1 MQPPEGVPHRLPEHW
16 WSPEGNK
23 VSLYI
28 FKAQKMDVKLFNIDP
43 KRNIMCSLNWF
54 SQRKNTGTFHQYFSS
69 RPSDITVKIS
79 HHVKIIRNRLTDVP
93 FIIDAPFICCSFTF
107 KLSLISGINISRQ
120 VVRPQRRIF
129 CNLLYRDYFH

>member
-54 SQRKNTGTFHQYFSS
+54 SHRGKTQ
-69 RPSDITVKIS
+69 
-79 HHVKIIRNRLTDVP
+79 VP
-93 FIIDAPFICCSFTF
+93 FIS
-107 KLSLISGINISRQ
+107 
-120 VVRPQRRIF
+120 IF
-129 CNLLYRDYFH
+129 LPARLTSQSKSPTTSK

>member
-54 SQRKNTGTFHQYFSS
+54 SWRENTGTFHQYFSS

-79 HHVKIIRNRLTDVP
+79 HHIKIIRNQY
-93 FIIDAPFICCSFTF
+93 IAPGSVTT
-107 KLSLISGINISRQ
+107 KA
-120 VVRPQRRIF
+120 
-129 CNLLYRDYFH
+129 NLL

>member
-28 FKAQKMDVKLFNIDP
+28 FKAQKMDVKPFNIDP
-43 KRNIMCSLNWF
+43 KRNVMCSLNRF
-54 SQRKNTGTFHQYFSS
+54 SWRKKTGTFHQYFSS

-79 HHVKIIRNRLTDVP
+79 HP
-93 FIIDAPFICCSFTF
+93 P
-107 KLSLISGINISRQ
+107 RQ
-120 VVRPQRRIF
+120 NNPQSTHRCPIHHRCPIY
-129 CNLLYRDYFH
+129 LLFLHIQTSA

>member
-43 KRNIMCSLNWF
+43 KRNIMCSLNRF
-54 SQRKNTGTFHQYFSS
+54 S
-69 RPSDITVKIS
+69 
-79 HHVKIIRNRLTDVP
+79 
-93 FIIDAPFICCSFTF
+93 
-107 KLSLISGINISRQ
+107 
-120 VVRPQRRIF
+120 
-129 CNLLYRDYFH
+129 

>member
-43 KRNIMCSLNWF
+43 KRNIMCF
-54 SQRKNTGTFHQYFSS
+54 
-69 RPSDITVKIS
+69 P
-79 HHVKIIRNRLTDVP
+79 
-93 FIIDAPFICCSFTF
+93 
-107 KLSLISGINISRQ
+107 
-120 VVRPQRRIF
+120 
-129 CNLLYRDYFH
+129 